1 MTRSL
6 STALVCALVLAG
18 CGSSG
23 KPSASVSR
31 QDAALKFS
39 QCMRAHGVSNFPDP
53 SGGQG
58 AIAINPNEAKSP
70 AFQSA
75 QQACRKL
82 LPTKGPPPHMTA
94 RELSRAFVFAK
105 CMRAHGVPSF
115 PDPTQGT
122 APSSGG
128 PTLVLQ
134 GMLFKVGPGMD
145 PGSPAFRQSVER
157 CGVRL
162 PSGAPQSAG

>member
-1 MTRSL
+1 MRLARVL
-6 STALVCALVLAG
+6 STAVVCALAVGA
-18 CGSSG
+18 CGSAG
-23 KPSASVSR
+23 KRSATVSR
-31 QDAALKFS
+31 QDQALKFS

-53 SGGQG
+53 SGG
-58 AIAINPNEAKSP
+58 AIPINPTEAQSP

-75 QQACRKL
+75 QQKCARL
-82 LPTKGPPPHMTA
+82 MPPKGPPPHMTTT
-94 RELSRAFVFAK
+94 ELSRAFAFAR

-122 APSSGG
+122 RPTSGG

-134 GMLFKVGPGMD
+134 GMLFKIGRSEMGLLS
-145 PGSPAFRQSVER
+145 SPAFHRSVQR

-162 PSGAPQSAG
+162 

>member
-1 MTRSL
+1 MQLRAEDPTAEMTRSL

-39 QCMRAHGVSNFPDP
+39 QCMRAHGVP
-53 SGGQG
+53 S
-58 AIAINPNEAKSP
+58 S
-70 AFQSA
+70 
-75 QQACRKL
+75 
-82 LPTKGPPPHMTA
+82 
-94 RELSRAFVFAK
+94 
-105 CMRAHGVPSF
+105 